1 MAMTSKIQLE
11 DALALGP
18 SWRHLC
24 YAMLYAPN
32 PGTLFSGRILLS
44 YAVLMTMRFDGRLG
58 FPGGF
63 VDDRS
68 PSLEEGL
75 NKELLRKL
83 GEGVSTF
90 SILSTDYRSSLAE
103 SKSKVVAHFYAK
115 CLTLEQLQAVE
126 AGAPLAKDHGLE
138 VLGLVR
144 VPLYT
149 LRDGVG
155 GLPTFLE
162 NSFIGVAREQ
172 LLEAL
177 QDLGIL
183 APETASDLKER
194 VVQVKQT
201 LRLIGT

>member
-1 MAMTSKIQLE
+1 
-11 DALALGP
+11 
-18 SWRHLC
+18 
-24 YAMLYAPN
+24 MLYAPS
-32 PGTLFSGRILLS
+32 PGMLFGGRVLLN
-44 YAVLMTMRFDGRLG
+44 YAVLMSMRFDGRLG

-90 SILSTDYRSSLAE
+90 SIISTDYRSSLAD
-103 SKSKVVAHFYAK
+103 SKSKVVAHFYVK

-126 AGAPLAKDHGLE
+126 AGAPRGQGLRARE

-149 LRDGVG
+149 LRDGRG
-155 GLPTFLE
+155 GLPSFLE

-172 LLEAL
+172 LLDAL

-183 APETASDLKER
+183 APETASDLKGR
-194 VVQVKQT
+194 IVQLKQA

>member
-1 MAMTSKIQLE
+1 MATTSKIELE

-32 PGTLFSGRILLS
+32 PGTLFGGRVLLS
-44 YAVLMTMRFDGRLG
+44 YSVLMSMRFDGRLG

-75 NKELLRKL
+75 NKELLKKL

-90 SILSTDYRSSLAE
+90 NVLSTDYRSSLAD
-103 SKSKVVAHFYAK
+103 SKSKVVAHFYVK
-115 CLTLEQLQAVE
+115 CLTLEQLQTVE
-126 AGAPLAKDHGLE
+126 ASAPRAKDYGLE

-149 LRDGVG
+149 LRDGRG
-155 GLPTFLE
+155 GLPAFLE

-172 LLEAL
+172 LLDAL

-183 APETASDLKER
+183 APETASDLKGR
-194 VVQVKQT
+194 IVQLKQT

>member
-1 MAMTSKIQLE
+1 MATTSRIELE

-32 PGTLFSGRILLS
+32 PGVLFGGHVLLNH
-44 YAVLMTMRFDGRLG
+44 AVLMSMRFDGRLG

-75 NKELLRKL
+75 NKELLKKL
-83 GEGVSTF
+83 GEGVSSF
-90 SILSTDYRSSLAE
+90 SIISTDYRSSLAE
-103 SKSKVVAHFYAK
+103 SKSKV
-115 CLTLEQLQAVE
+115 
-126 AGAPLAKDHGLE
+126 
-138 VLGLVR
+138 LGLVR

-149 LRDGVG
+149 LQDGLG
-155 GLPTFLE
+155 GLPAFLD

-183 APETASDLKER
+183 APETVSKLKER
-194 VVQVKQT
+194 IVQLKQAI
-201 LRLIGT
+201 RLIGT